1 MDGPPAQSL
10 GVEPVDPA
18 VMLRPPRSRAARVLT
33 RPVFQRV
40 LTSAALIVA
49 GTLLVYVREMSADGR
64 VTARDTTMTF
74 TCFVLFDMFNALTCR
89 AEAKS
94 VLRGQVGLLANRM
107 FNYAVLA
114 SLAGHLAVINVPFLQ
129 RIFQTEA
136 LSLRDLLGLVCLASS
151 VFWVDEAR
159 KYFFPRSH
167 AAAFSS
173 SSSSSR
179 FGARAT
185 VAAAAAALPHGR
197 PPHYGR
203 HHSYYSYLY
212 YHYCSAQRRLL
223 HFLSGGRAG
232 RRRRD
237 RSQQDGSDGGG
248 GGSFGL
254 ALDGLENRFGEVS
267 GAIAEE
273 EDDFENIGAGR
284 SYSTNV

>member
-1 MDGPPAQSL
+1 
-10 GVEPVDPA
+10 
-18 VMLRPPRSRAARVLT
+18 
-33 RPVFQRV
+33 V

-49 GTLLVYVREMSADGR
+49 GTLLVYVREMAADGR

-167 AAAFSS
+167 AAAAAFSS
-173 SSSSSR
+173 SSSVSRR

-185 VAAAAAALPHGR
+185 TASAPVPHGR
-197 PPHYGR
+197 PPQYGR

-223 HFLSGGRAG
+223 HFLFGGRAG
-232 RRRRD
+232 RHRRD

-248 GGSFGL
+248 GGSGFEH
-254 ALDGLENRFGEVS
+254 ALDGLEARFGEVS

-273 EDDFENIGAGR
+273 EDDFENVGAGR